1 MWSECKKRFIIHRA
15 RVMEAAAAASSPSKS
30 FADQVADALA
40 RDGDYEPPEASNHS
54 ERVMLSIVDQLLK
67 GDVPSGEEAK
77 AAADELQEAID
88 KIQPPEHDLR
98 GVVERE
104 REERRRYTE
113 ELEAQ
118 GLCPACNL
126 PTTMSAPQKGAPPS

>member
-1 MWSECKKRFIIHRA
+1 
-15 RVMEAAAAASSPSKS
+15 
-30 FADQVADALA
+30 
-40 RDGDYEPPEASNHS
+40 
-54 ERVMLSIVDQLLK
+54 MLSIVDQLLK

-77 AAADELQEAID
+77 AAADELQAAID
-88 KIQPPEHDLR
+88 KIQPPEAMEHDLR
-98 GVVERE
+98 GVIERE

-126 PTTMSAPQKGAPPS
+126 PTTMSAPQKGTPPS